1 MRASGTA
8 ARDITPRAGFSA
20 IADQIDYW
28 VRRHAMPLRLPLY
41 GRAGLAKRR
50 SVISITDA
58 GEMPVYSHS
67 QEKQCWTG
75 IGRMLFRFWRWLEY
89 DPVALAVL
97 LIGVGSIAVLV
108 LGI

>member
-1 MRASGTA
+1 
-8 ARDITPRAGFSA
+8 
-20 IADQIDYW
+20 
-28 VRRHAMPLRLPLY
+28 
-41 GRAGLAKRR
+41 
-50 SVISITDA
+50 VISITDA
-58 GEMPVYSHS
+58 GEMLVYSHS

-75 IGRMLFRFWRWLEY
+75 MGRMLSRFWRWLEY

>member
-1 MRASGTA
+1 MKYSRSWSGFGGLH
-8 ARDITPRAGFSA
+8 RNKKRKKKV
-20 IADQIDYW
+20 W
-28 VRRHAMPLRLPLY
+28 HALY

-75 IGRMLFRFWRWLEY
+75 MGRMLSRFWQWLEY